1 MSRKFNDVIKA
12 MQSMQSNI
20 EKKVDEYRENIAEE
34 EALALAKVILTSNFK
49 DTSKKSKKSVSRFEV
64 KRRKKVMSGFTS
76 ASSLIPIVKKCLE
89 DNGSS
94 MRKKEICEKIIGM
107 NILTSSDFY
116 THSDGKMR
124 IYKTL
129 DSARRIMIDS
139 GMLVSNQ
146 QGVWELVPAGH
157 LF

>member
-12 MQSMQSNI
+12 MQSNI

-34 EALALAKVILTSNFK
+34 EALALAKIILTSKFK
-49 DTSKKSKKSVSRFEV
+49 DASKKSKKSVSKLEV
-64 KRRKKVMSGFTS
+64 KRKKKVMGGFMS
-76 ASSLIPIVKKCLE
+76 ASSLVPIVKKCLE
-89 DNGSS
+89 DNGGS
-94 MRKKEICEKIIGM
+94 MRKKEICEKIM
-107 NILTSSDFY
+107 DMKILTSSDLY
-116 THSDGKMR
+116 KHSDGTFR

-146 QGVWELVPAGH
+146 QGVWELVPVGH

>member
-1 MSRKFNDVIKA
+1 MSRKINDIIKE
-12 MQSMQSNI
+12 MQLKIN
-20 EKKVDEYRENIAEE
+20 KKVDEFHKNTTDE
-34 EALALAKVILTSNFK
+34 EALVLAKILLTSELKN
-49 DTSKKSKKSVSRFEV
+49 TSKKSKKPVSKLEV
-64 KRRKKVMSGFTS
+64 KRKKKVMGGFMS
-76 ASSLIPIVKKCLE
+76 ASSLVPIVKKCLE
-89 DNGSS
+89 DNGGS
-94 MRKKEICEKIIGM
+94 MRKKEICEKIM
-107 NILTSSDFY
+107 DMKILTSADLY
-116 THSDGKMR
+116 KHRDGTFR